1 MMRADLCFAFLG
13 NPHTD
18 SRITNIYESLK
29 KCGKSVK
36 VFGFDWYGGDYNSPP
51 DWEIMK
57 IARRPSLFFYIKSTL
72 KLFLRLIDCKSE
84 IYIAEDVYTLPVV
97 AIIAKGRK
105 KKLYY
110 NSREFYTSIGGLA
123 GKSSVQKFIAAIEKF
138 FIKYVDVVTVTGE
151 MDKEFIENLYHPKEI
166 IVIRNIPKK
175 VSAKTDEIVNL
186 KKRLNIPDNKII
198 LIYQGMLQKGRGIYQ
213 SIEAVAKVNNA
224 VLVLIGYGPDDEK
237 IRNLI
242 EKKNLQNKVFL
253 TGAIEHKELLNYTA
267 GADIG
272 LTLIEN
278 ISTSY
283 YYALPNKLFEY
294 LNAGLCVIS
303 SPLPQ
308 MEKIV
313 KEYKVGEVVETEDI
327 DKIAETI
334 NKIAGNSELL
344 EKYKRNAL
352 TAKNELNWENEFEK
366 VKNYF
371 C

>member
-1 MMRADLCFAFLG
+1 MKRADLCFAFLG

-18 SRITNIYESLK
+18 SRITNIYESLQNCK
-29 KCGKSVK
+29 KSVK
-36 VFGFDWYGGDYNSPP
+36 VFGFDWYGGDYESSA
-51 DWEIMK
+51 DWEIIK
-57 IARRPSLFFYIKSTL
+57 LARRPALFFYIKFVL
-72 KLFLRLIDCKSE
+72 KLFFRLLDCRSE
-84 IYIAEDVYTLPVV
+84 IYIAEDVYTLPLVT
-97 AIIAKGRK
+97 IIAKGRK

-110 NSREFYTSIGGLA
+110 NSREFYTSIGGLTE
-123 GKSSVQKFIAAIEKF
+123 KSSIQKFIAAIEKF
-138 FIKYVDVVTVTGE
+138 FIRYVDVVTVTGE

-175 VSAKTDEIVNL
+175 VSPKKEEIVNL
-186 KKRLNIPDNKII
+186 RERFNIQENKII

-213 SIEAVAKVNNA
+213 SIEAIEKIENA
-224 VLVLIGYGPDDEK
+224 ALVLIGYGPDEEK
-237 IRNLI
+237 IKNLI
-242 EKKNLQNKVFL
+242 IKKNLHDKVFL
-253 TGAIEHKELLNYTA
+253 TGAIEHKHLLNYTA

-308 MEKIV
+308 MKNIVEKFEVGEIVEYENIEKI
-313 KEYKVGEVVETEDI
+313 T
-327 DKIAETI
+327 ETI
-334 NKIAGNSELL
+334 NKLTNNPELL
-344 EKYKRNAL
+344 EKYKQNAL
-352 TAKNELNWENEFEK
+352 TARNELNWGNEFEK
-366 VKNYF
+366 IKNYF